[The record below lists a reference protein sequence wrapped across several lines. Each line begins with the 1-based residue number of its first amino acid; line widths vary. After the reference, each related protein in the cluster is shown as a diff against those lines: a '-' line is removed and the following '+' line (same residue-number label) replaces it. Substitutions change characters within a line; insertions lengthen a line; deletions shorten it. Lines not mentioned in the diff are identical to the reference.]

1 MTRDEALAALSDPS
15 AHVRGQGA
23 RAIGDVGIA
32 SDQASIRTALKAE
45 TVSYV
50 QYALQDSLKKLTNRS
65 VPLSEEGEEFADVPP
80 EVRRQIYSKA
90 VEWVTGFLLHEVAS
104 PVGLATL
111 SARREIKDGWE
122 TSATRRHLETIRRVF
137 EAVEMLKNAAA
148 VPRPQQF
155 DLANNLQEFI
165 EAEVPSALPWLS
177 AIGPKPFVITSDPA
191 LIRMVV
197 GNGIRNA
204 VEATEG
210 AGTAPR
216 EHAVVINWGETD
228 ADYWVSVL
236 DRGPGISGPIESAF
250 EVGKSTKKRHSGFG
264 LAIARQAVDTLTG
277 TVTLAPGR
285 EGGALYTA
293 RWKR

>member
-1 MTRDEALAALSDPS
+1 MAALSASS
-15 AHVRGQGA
+15 AHLRGQAA
-23 RAIGDVGIA
+23 RAIGDVG
-32 SDQASIRTALKAE
+32 STGDLGTIRKALKAE

-50 QYALQDSLKKLTNRS
+50 QYALQDSLKKLTNKS
-65 VPLSEEGEEFADVPP
+65 APLSDEGEDFPDVPT

-111 SARREIKDGWE
+111 SAKREIDEGWE
-122 TSATRRHLETIRRVF
+122 ESATRRHFETIHRVF
-137 EAVEMLKNAAA
+137 DAVEMLKNAAG

-155 DLANNLQEFI
+155 DLATMLQEFA
-165 EAEVPSALPWLS
+165 ETEVPSALPWIS
-177 AIGPKPFVITSDPA
+177 PIGPKPFVITSDPA

-204 VEATEG
+204 VEAVES
-210 AGTAPR
+210 AKPAPQ

-236 DRGPGISGPIESAF
+236 DTGPGITGPVESAF
-250 EVGKSTKKRHSGFG
+250 EIGKSTKKRHSGFG
-264 LAIARQAVDTLTG
+264 LAIARQAVNTLTG
-277 TVTLAPGR
+277 IVTLEPAR
-285 EGGALYTA
+285 DGGAVYTA